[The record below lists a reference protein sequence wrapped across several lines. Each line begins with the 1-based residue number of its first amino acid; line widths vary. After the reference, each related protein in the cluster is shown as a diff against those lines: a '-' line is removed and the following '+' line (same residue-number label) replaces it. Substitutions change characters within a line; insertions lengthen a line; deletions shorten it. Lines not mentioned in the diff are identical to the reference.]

1 MDSNKFYTRIIKEAR
16 TFTAKDVK
24 VDPRA
29 SGVWYWLLPNEK
41 GMFITQRFDNAEGK
55 SVIPSYYNG
64 EEWIQGQAFN
74 PTPLYNLGIF
84 TKYKDRKVLIVE
96 GEKAANAAQK
106 LLGDDY
112 WVTTWC
118 GGVGQVGKVSVL
130 PLEGRRVYLWPD
142 NDEPGKSAM
151 QKMAQRLHKEAKAA
165 EVYIVNVPANFPE
178 KWDLADETPEGWTV
192 EKLRQLIVDA
202 PEVAEK
208 AEGDQSASTESQTD
222 EFGDLKPY
230 PEPVDGTEL
239 IAEIKAVLN
248 KYMVLPEYLDE
259 AIAYWVLFTY
269 GINSFEV
276 SPRLAIVSPEKQCG
290 KSTLLAILE
299 ALCWNTMTT
308 SNASAASLYRTI
320 EAKQPTFLIDEADS
334 FMNQNEALRNIFNAG
349 FTPDTPV
356 IRTEGEHH
364 EPREFNVFSACA
376 IACIGKL
383 PDTIMDRSIIVTLK
397 RKTSIEVR
405 DRLRRK
411 KLKKEVETIKCKC
424 MRLMDDISEILKDA
438 EPELPEE
445 LCNRQVDIWE
455 PLVAIAD
462 CIGKE
467 AGKKLRKVAVAVCCS
482 TKTFDSNSIKT
493 LLLKDIR
500 KIFAGTTQKWMTSQ
514 DLCNKLCSLE
524 DAPWAEYKGTGLT
537 VNKLASALKDFDIH
551 PIQKM
556 TPDGN
561 KKVYLLERF
570 HDTFNRYLLSET
582 VNYKSSQT
590 ADPNDLYSDL

>member
-1 MDSNKFYTRIIKEAR
+1 M
-16 TFTAKDVK
+16 
-24 VDPRA
+24 
-29 SGVWYWLLPNEK
+29 
-41 GMFITQRFDNAEGK
+41 
-55 SVIPSYYNG
+55 
-64 EEWIQGQAFN
+64 
-74 PTPLYNLGIF
+74 
-84 TKYKDRKVLIVE
+84 
-96 GEKAANAAQK
+96 
-106 LLGDDY
+106 
-112 WVTTWC
+112 
-118 GGVGQVGKVSVL
+118 
-130 PLEGRRVYLWPD
+130 EGRRVYLWPD

-165 EVYIVNVPANFPE
+165 EVHIVAVPTDFPE
-178 KWDLADETPEGWTV
+178 KWDLADEAPEGWTI
-192 EKLRQLIVDA
+192 EKLRQLIEDA
-202 PEVAEK
+202 SEVSEK
-208 AEGDQSASTESQTD
+208 VEEKQSASIESNTD

-230 PEPVDGTEL
+230 PEPVDGSKL
-239 IAEIKAVLN
+239 IEEIKAVLN

-269 GINSFEV
+269 GINSFEI
-276 SPRLAIVSPEKQCG
+276 SPRLAIISPEKQCG
-290 KSTLLAILE
+290 KSTLLTILE
-299 ALCWNTMTT
+299 ALCWSTMTT

-356 IRTEGEHH
+356 IRTDGEHH

-411 KLKKEVETIKCKC
+411 RLKKEVETIKCKC
-424 MRLMDDISEILKDA
+424 MRFMGDISEILKDMD
-438 EPELPEE
+438 PKLPEE
-445 LCNRQVDIWE
+445 LCNRQLDIWE

-500 KIFAGTTQKWMTSQ
+500 KIFAETTQKWMTSQ